1 VERVKDG
8 ISRSVEELRDG
19 RELHQIRHDA
29 GRVGSYF
36 GKRELSAS
44 AIVRR
49 NGNGMDLSISDEE
62 RKMK

>member
-1 VERVKDG
+1 
-8 ISRSVEELRDG
+8 VEELRDG